1 MLTVHV
7 HVYWEVTHFLV
18 TVVTVNTGNKVD
30 ILTYCLPNK
39 GPGVCLIQVSLLAVI
54 IALNHNLE

>member
-30 ILTYCLPNK
+30 ILLF
-39 GPGVCLIQVSLLAVI
+39 A
-54 IALNHNLE
+54 E